1 MKLLPALVV
10 GLTATFLAVQ
20 DLKSEKKEPE
30 EKAVETPNEIQE
42 TPEEK
47 EKQMDEYEEIVNDE
61 YLNITMEDDLSEI
74 MGEDFEEE
82 DEDEEDEDEEVED
95 EEVAEGES
103 IHEITENDY
112 EVGIFN
118 FDRVRLMYFTEDR
131 ILCDDDMVTIDNVG
145 EWLGNVDLETQSDE
159 ITVKWIRNFNLP
171 YDIRLEIIEDSYS
184 GSR

>member
-10 GLTATFLAVQ
+10 SLTATFLAVQ
-20 DLKSEKKEPE
+20 DLKSEKKEPV
-30 EKAVETPNEIQE
+30 EKAVESPDEVQE

-82 DEDEEDEDEEVED
+82 DEDEE
-95 EEVAEGES
+95 VAEGES

-118 FDRVRLMYFTEDR
+118 FDRVDLMYFTEDR
-131 ILCDDDMVTIDNVG
+131 ILCDGDMVTIDNVD

>member
-20 DLKSEKKEPE
+20 DLKSEKKEHEKVVESPDEVWETPE
-30 EKAVETPNEIQE
+30 EK
-42 TPEEK
+42 EK

-82 DEDEEDEDEEVED
+82 DEDEE
-95 EEVAEGES
+95 VAEGEYIS
-103 IHEITENDY
+103 EITEDEYNI
-112 EVGIFN
+112 GIFN
-118 FDRVRLMYFTEDR
+118 FDQVDLMYFTEDR
-131 ILCDDDMVTIDNVG
+131 ILCDGDMVTIDNVD
-145 EWLGNVDLETQSDE
+145 EWLGNVDLEMQSDE

-171 YDIRLEIIEDSYS
+171 YDIRLEIIGDAYS

>member
-10 GLTATFLAVQ
+10 GLTAGFLAVQ

-30 EKAVETPNEIQE
+30 KVVESPDEVQE

-61 YLNITMEDDLSEI
+61 YCPITMEDDISEI
-74 MGEDFEEE
+74 IGDAPEEE
-82 DEDEEDEDEEVED
+82 DEDEEI
-95 EEVAEGES
+95 AEGETVR
-103 IHEITENDY
+103 EITEAEYN
-112 EVGIFN
+112 EGAFR
-118 FDRVRLMYFTEDR
+118 FERVDLMYFIDDEV
-131 ILCDDDMVTIDNVG
+131 LCDSDMITIDNKD
-145 EWLGNVDLETQSDE
+145 EWLGDVDLVLGPGS
-159 ITVKWIRNFNLP
+159 ITVMWIRNFNLS

>member
-1 MKLLPALVV
+1 MNLLPALVV

-30 EKAVETPNEIQE
+30 EKAVETSAEPAEAQ
-42 TPEEK
+42 TKTTEE
-47 EKQMDEYEEIVNDE
+47 EMDEYEEIVNDE

-82 DEDEEDEDEEVED
+82 DEDEE
-95 EEVAEGES
+95 VAEGES
-103 IHEITENDY
+103 IHEITENEY

-118 FDRVRLMYFTEDR
+118 FDRVRLMYFTKDR
-131 ILCDDDMVTIDNVG
+131 ILCDDDMVTIDNKD

-159 ITVKWIRNFNLP
+159 IVVKWIRNFNLP

>member
-30 EKAVETPNEIQE
+30 KVVESPDEVQE

-47 EKQMDEYEEIVNDE
+47 GKQMDEYEEIVNDE

-74 MGEDFEEE
+74 MGEDLE
-82 DEDEEDEDEEVED
+82 DEDED
-95 EEVAEGES
+95 VAEGES
-103 IHEITENDY
+103 IHEITENEY

-118 FDRVRLMYFTEDR
+118 FDQVRLMYFTEDR

>member
-10 GLTATFLAVQ
+10 GLTAGFLAVQ
-20 DLKSEKKEPE
+20 DLKSEKKDPE
-30 EKAVETPNEIQE
+30 EKAVETPDEIQE

-82 DEDEEDEDEEVED
+82 GEEEGGE

-159 ITVKWIRNFNLP
+159 ITVKWIRNFDLP

>member
-10 GLTATFLAVQ
+10 GLTAGFLAVQ
-20 DLKSEKKEPE
+20 DLKGEKKEPE
-30 EKAVETPNEIQE
+30 EKAVETPVEAKE
-42 TPEEK
+42 VPTESKEE
-47 EKQMDEYEEIVNDE
+47 QTMDEYEEIVNDE

-82 DEDEEDEDEEVED
+82 DEDEE
-95 EEVAEGES
+95 VAEGES
-103 IHEITENDY
+103 IHEITENEY

>member
-10 GLTATFLAVQ
+10 GLTAGFLAVQ

-30 EKAVETPNEIQE
+30 KVVETPDEIQE

-47 EKQMDEYEEIVNDE
+47 GKQMDEYEEIVNDE

-82 DEDEEDEDEEVED
+82 DEDEEI
-95 EEVAEGES
+95 AEGES
-103 IHEITENDY
+103 IHEITEDEYNI
-112 EVGIFN
+112 GIFN
-118 FDRVRLMYFTEDR
+118 FDQVDLMYFTEDR
-131 ILCDDDMVTIDNVG
+131 ILCDGDMVTIDNAD
-145 EWLGNVDLETQSDE
+145 EWLGNVDLEMQSDE

-171 YDIRLEIIEDSYS
+171 YDIRLEIIGDSYS

>member
-1 MKLLPALVV
+1 MKILPALVV

-30 EKAVETPNEIQE
+30 EKAVESPDEVQE

-82 DEDEEDEDEEVED
+82 DEDEE
-95 EEVAEGES
+95 VAEGES
-103 IHEITENDY
+103 VHEITENEY

-159 ITVKWIRNFNLP
+159 IVVKWIRNFNLP
-171 YDIRLEIIEDSYS
+171 YDIRLEVIGDSYS

>member
-10 GLTATFLAVQ
+10 GLTAAFLAVQ
-20 DLKSEKKEPE
+20 DLKGDEKEP
-30 EKAVETPNEIQE
+30 EKAVETLDEIQE

-47 EKQMDEYEEIVNDE
+47 GAQMDEYEEIVNDE

-82 DEDEEDEDEEVED
+82 DEDEE
-95 EEVAEGES
+95 VAEGES
-103 IHEITENDY
+103 ISEITEDEYNI
-112 EVGIFN
+112 GIFN

-131 ILCDDDMVTIDNVG
+131 ILCDDDMVTIDNVD

-171 YDIRLEIIEDSYS
+171 YDIRLEIIGDAYS
-184 GSR
+184 GSH

>member
-10 GLTATFLAVQ
+10 GLTAGFLAVQ
-20 DLKSEKKEPE
+20 DLKGEKKEPE
-30 EKAVETPNEIQE
+30 EKAVETPVE
-42 TPEEK
+42 PEEEVK
-47 EKQMDEYEEIVNDE
+47 EPTMDEYEEIINDE
-61 YLNITMEDDLSEI
+61 YLDITMEDDLSEI
-74 MGEDFEEE
+74 MGEDFEE
-82 DEDEEDEDEEVED
+82 DED

-103 IHEITENDY
+103 ISEITEDEYNI
-112 EVGIFN
+112 GIFN
-118 FDRVRLMYFTEDR
+118 FDQVRLMYFTEDR

-159 ITVKWIRNFNLP
+159 IAVKWIRNFNLP

>member
-30 EKAVETPNEIQE
+30 ERAVETPAE
-42 TPEEK
+42 PEEEVK
-47 EKQMDEYEEIVNDE
+47 EPTMDEYEEIVNDE
-61 YLNITMEDDLSEI
+61 YLDITMEDDLSEI

-82 DEDEEDEDEEVED
+82 DEDEE
-95 EEVAEGES
+95 VAEGES
-103 IHEITENDY
+103 ISEITEDDY
-112 EVGIFN
+112 NIGIFN

-145 EWLGNVDLETQSDE
+145 EWLGSVDLETQSDE